1 MKLGTIPQPT
11 RTESEAVAELLREKW
26 VGMTGKSRPIISEE
40 AWADVVQEVF
50 RLCTNKIEARAD
62 AEESRQAT

>member
-1 MKLGTIPQPT
+1 MKLGTIPQPS
-11 RTESEAVAELLREKW
+11 RPESEEVAEIIREKW

-50 RLCTNKIEARAD
+50 RLCTNKIEART
-62 AEESRQAT
+62 EATEAQS

>member
-1 MKLGTIPQPT
+1 MKLGTIPQPS
-11 RTESEAVAELLREKW
+11 RPESEEVAEIIREKW

-50 RLCTNKIEARAD
+50 RLCTNKIEARDQQVEASK
-62 AEESRQAT
+62 E

>member
-50 RLCTNKIEARAD
+50 RLCTNKIEARD
-62 AEESRQAT
+62 QQVESNKE